1 MLDIIGLLLALG
13 GAGIYG
19 LYVFMVSRE
28 CNVDSSKTSV
38 FISIGFTGFVYTL
51 LIYILAIANKDYIPQ
66 DIRDWLV
73 FSMGLV
79 TMGVSIGRVFFVK
92 KALCHLSDNKYF
104 FSKMTIYLNNP
115 ETFMI
120 YTLMMSVLAVQYFE
134 QPEQADFISSAS
146 VIVPGI
152 LTMAAFAFIGGL
164 VYGILMRSA
173 LSRSDE
179 DGIPYP
185 KDFKRHLLFISPG
198 LAVGVIGVLL
208 GLLIYAGAI
217 SI

>member
-19 LYVFMVSRE
+19 LYVFMVSRD
-28 CNVDSSKTSV
+28 CNVDSSKTNV
-38 FISIGFTGFVYTL
+38 FICMGFMGFVYTM
-51 LIYILAIANKDYIPQ
+51 LIYILTMVNKDYIPQ
-66 DIRDWLV
+66 NTRDWLV
-73 FSMGLV
+73 FSMGLA
-79 TMGVSIGRVFFVK
+79 TIGISIGRIFFVK
-92 KALCHLSDNKYF
+92 KALCYLGENKHF
-104 FSKMTIYLNNP
+104 FSRLMIFISHS

-134 QPEQADFISSAS
+134 QPEEADFISSAS

-152 LTMAAFAFIGGL
+152 LTMAVFAFIGGL

-185 KDFKRHLLFISPG
+185 KDFKRHLLFSSPG